1 MASEDEGPSDSLEL
15 FTDPVCNIFAM
26 VCFIVILLVVLSSL
40 RKPEVRQAGREVART
55 GSAEMIDELGRRL
68 SEIVRPEQQVQLEE
82 IADLQRALAR
92 KRAVQ
97 REAER
102 REDVMVD
109 ELMDSDKA
117 AEAVAQLLPDLSREI
132 DQLESALQDA
142 QARSEISLA
151 LPREKKV
158 GGADVAAMVL
168 DQGHAYMVTRV
179 PEVLASVPFCD
190 FLKLLDTECID
201 AVRSRVDCA
210 DGSQTIVLRDGKG
223 VDVRQPGWQNSTMW
237 KRWLQALQSKPRVV
251 VYLQVNPDSHSEFLA
266 LRRALQEAGIF
277 YNVTPQRPP
286 YRIVWIFGQPT
297 AQ

>member
-1 MASEDEGPSDSLEL
+1 MASEDEGASDSLEL

-40 RKPEVRQAGREVART
+40 RKPVVRQVEGEVART
-55 GSAEMIDELGRRL
+55 GSAETVSELRRRL

-102 REDVMVD
+102 RENVVMD
-109 ELMDSDKA
+109 TLMDSGKAAKA
-117 AEAVAQLLPDLSREI
+117 AEQLLTELAQEI
-132 DQLESALQDA
+132 EQLESALQDA

-151 LPREKKV
+151 LPREKTV

-168 DQGHAYMVTRV
+168 DQGRAYMVTRV

-190 FLKLLDTECID
+190 FLKLLDTDCID
-201 AVRSRVDCA
+201 AERSRVDCS
-210 DGSQTIVLRDGKG
+210 DGSQTIVLRGGNG
-223 VDVRQPGWQNSTMW
+223 VDVRQPGWQNSAMW
-237 KRWLQALQSKPRVV
+237 KRWLQALRSKPRVV
-251 VYLQVNPDSHSEFLA
+251 VYLHVNPDSHSEFLA
-266 LRRALQEAGIF
+266 LRRALQEAGVF
-277 YNVTPQRPP
+277 YNVRPQRPP
-286 YRIVWIFGQPT
+286 YRMVWTYGQPT